1 MIVLAST
8 SYDIAYQALP
18 GFGVL
23 DGASVAPLAAYAG
36 RERVVVLDVAA
47 LALTASTRRIA
58 AF

>member
-23 DGASVAPLAAYAG
+23 DGASVAPLAATMLG
-36 RERVVVLDVAA
+36 VSVWWS
-47 LALTASTRRIA
+47 STWLPSP
-58 AF
+58 